1 MMAKRINVA
10 LTPDL
15 HVKLKGIGKKTG
27 LPVTA
32 LLRQAVYAYVQEFK
46 RQERLANGR

>member
-1 MMAKRINVA
+1 MANRINVA

-15 HVKLKGIGKKTG
+15 HAKLTTIKKKTG

-32 LLRQAVYAYVQEFK
+32 LLRQAVYAYVQEFR
-46 RQERLANGR
+46 RQERIATGR